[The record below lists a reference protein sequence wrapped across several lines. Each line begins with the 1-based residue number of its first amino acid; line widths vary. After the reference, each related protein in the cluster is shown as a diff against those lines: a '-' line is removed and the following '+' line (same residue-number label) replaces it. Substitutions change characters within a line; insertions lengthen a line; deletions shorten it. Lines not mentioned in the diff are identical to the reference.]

1 MTPQEVGQFLE
12 RVLAYHARAYGYEVG
27 ERQRQI
33 RRGSAELIA
42 QGLRNG
48 SLSMRQTARL
58 AVELFD
64 LLYLHPDYAVPMLL
78 DELRDQV
85 R

>member
-1 MTPQEVGQFLE
+1 MGV
-12 RVLAYHARAYGYEVG
+12 
-27 ERQRQI
+27 
-33 RRGSAELIA
+33 
-42 QGLRNG
+42 RNG
-48 SLSMRQTARL
+48 RLSMRSVVRL

-64 LLYLHPDYAVPMLL
+64 LLYLYPDYEVATLL